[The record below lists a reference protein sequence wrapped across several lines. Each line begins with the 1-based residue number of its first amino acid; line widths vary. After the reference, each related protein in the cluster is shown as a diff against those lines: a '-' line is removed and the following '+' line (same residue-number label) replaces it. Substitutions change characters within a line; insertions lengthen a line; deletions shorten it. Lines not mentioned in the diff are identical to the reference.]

1 MILWCDWDAEDND
14 GWHRGHMNDYED
26 HEGRIEVAIAYVHD
40 QKKKKQEKKNKDT
53 KTVRRELLL

>member
-1 MILWCDWDAEDND
+1 
-14 GWHRGHMNDYED
+14 MNDYED

-53 KTVRRELLL
+53 KTVRRELLLQETAGQSVEKD

>member
-26 HEGRIEVAIAYVHD
+26 HKGRIEVAIAYVHD
-40 QKKKKQEKKNKDT
+40 QKKKKQEKKNKD
-53 KTVRRELLL
+53 KDS